1 MAHFKFDV
9 ARLERLNDP
18 GRFDTLDPAVMWE
31 ALGEPDP
38 AIIVDVGAGTGLF
51 AARFARFAPQATV
64 YAVDTEDAMIS
75 WMRENRPEVAE
86 GRIVPVKGEE
96 TKIPLPDDFAGLVV
110 MINLHHELADKDAS
124 YAEVFRVTKP
134 GGQVLVV
141 DYRPGDTPKGPPQA
155 VRASAEEL
163 MAHLER
169 AGFVRPRSHGGL
181 PWASLITAERED

>member
-18 GRFDTLDPAVMWE
+18 RRFETLDPGAMWL

-51 AARFARFAPQATV
+51 AARFAEFAPAATV
-64 YAVDTEDAMIS
+64 YAVDTEDAMIE
-75 WMRENRPEVAE
+75 WMHENRPEVAA
-86 GRIVPVKGEE
+86 GRIVPVKAEE

-110 MINLHHELADKDAS
+110 MINLHHELVDKAAS
-124 YAEVFRVTKP
+124 YAEVFRLTKP
-134 GGQVLVV
+134 GGQILVV
-141 DYRPGDTPKGPPQA
+141 DWRPGDSPKGPPQS

-163 MAHLER
+163 MAWLER
-169 AGFVRPRSHGGL
+169 AGYVRPRSHGGL
-181 PWASLITAERED
+181 PWASLVTAERND